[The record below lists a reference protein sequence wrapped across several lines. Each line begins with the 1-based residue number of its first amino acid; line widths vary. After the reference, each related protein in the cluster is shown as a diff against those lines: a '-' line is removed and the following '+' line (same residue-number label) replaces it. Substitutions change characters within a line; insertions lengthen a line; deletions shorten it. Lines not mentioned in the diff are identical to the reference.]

1 MKTWQYH
8 PARDLPLKYNE
19 RIVSLKREGGLGSS
33 LLHRPAWAVLRFY
46 MIACQRMRVVG
57 RENIPDQGS
66 FVLIANHSSHL
77 DALALGSALPA
88 AKRDHACPLAAQNT
102 FFTSPTRS
110 ALSAFFLNALPLCRA
125 HCGMHALTSLRERL
139 LDDGEALILFP
150 EGTRTRNGRMG
161 RFRQGIGALV
171 AGTSVPVVPCW
182 IEGAFKAWPPDRRCP
197 NAGRITVIIGQP
209 LLFSQLAND
218 HQGWSEVAAQL
229 ESAVCAL
236 VPSS

>member
-8 PARDLPLKYNE
+8 PARDLPLKYSE
-19 RIVSLKREGGLGSS
+19 RVVSLKREGGLGSS
-33 LLHRPAWAVLRFY
+33 LLHRPAWAVLHFY
-46 MIACQRMRVVG
+46 MIACHRMQVVG
-57 RENIPDQGS
+57 REYLPDQGS

-77 DALALGSALPA
+77 DALALGSSLSA
-88 AKRDHACPLAAQNT
+88 AKRDHACALAAQDT
-102 FFTSPTRS
+102 FFTSAARS

-125 HCGMHALTSLRERL
+125 HCGMHALTLLRERL

-182 IEGAFKAWPPDRRCP
+182 IEGAFKAWPPGQRCP
-197 NAGRITVIIGQP
+197 NMGRIKVIIGPP
-209 LLFSQLAND
+209 LRFPQLAND
-218 HQGWSEVAAQL
+218 HHGWSEVAAQL
-229 ESAVCAL
+229 ESAVSAL
-236 VPSS
+236 IPSS